1 MYYAKRRGPGR
12 PGHARING
20 GGEVMTPD
28 KPKNPNT
35 MSLPYV
41 EGLWQAWCENPD
53 SVSEAWRAWFAAE
66 QAGGPVPGLAA
77 FAAGAAGGE
86 RDLADQNKV
95 DQLIRNYRVRGH
107 RCAWLN
113 PLGEPDP
120 PPPELTLGYYGFSE
134 SDLDRVF
141 SAGTLEAG
149 AMLPLHEILRRLQA
163 TYARYIGVQFMHIDD
178 LRVREWL
185 QQRMEGT
192 ENRLELHPEVQQRI
206 LQRLFD
212 AENFEEF
219 IQNKYLGAKRFS
231 LEGSETLI
239 PLLDMAIEHAGQQ
252 GLEKVIIGMAHRGRL
267 NVLANIL
274 GKSPRK
280 IFQEF
285 EDRDAEQMLG
295 HGDVKYHL
303 GHHSDWTTRQ
313 GDQVHL
319 SLCFNP
325 SHLEFVNPVALGR
338 VRARQDRVG
347 DADRLKSMAV
357 LIHGDAA
364 FMGEGVVQESLN
376 LSQLDGYTSGG
387 ALHVVL
393 NNQIG
398 FTTDPSD
405 GRSTRY
411 CTDVAKM
418 LQAPIF
424 HVNGEDP
431 EAVAQVV
438 SLALDFRREWGR
450 DVFID
455 MYCYRRRGHNET
467 DEPAFTQPLMYKAIR
482 KRPSVR
488 DGYLRR
494 LTRSGHITQQMAD
507 EMAADRRRRLQ
518 EILDEVR
525 DAKNGAPPA
534 RERKRVLGPVWKE
547 YQGGPEP
554 GGPPVLTG
562 VPAERLADL
571 LHKLSAFP
579 DGFTPHSKLE
589 RQLEHRRTM
598 AAGETPLDW
607 AAAEGLAFATLAVE
621 GHPVRLSGQDSQRGT
636 FSHRHLVL
644 HDIDTGDRWQP
655 SAHLAEDQAPVTAI
669 NSPLSEVGVLGFEYG
684 YSLTY
689 PEALVLWEAQFGD
702 FCNVAQPII
711 DQFIAGGE
719 SKWGMLSGLVML
731 LPHGFEGMGPEHSSA
746 RVERFMQLA
755 AEDNIQ
761 IAVPSTPAQLFHL
774 LRRQVWRHW
783 RKPLVTLT
791 PKSLLRHPECVSPL
805 TDLAEGAFM
814 PVLTDTTVKPE
825 RVRRILLCSGKV
837 YYDLTAER
845 ARLER
850 DDVAIV
856 RLEQP
861 YPLPASALVGV
872 MDAFP
877 PEAELLWVQEE
888 PANMGIW
895 PYLRFRFGERL
906 LGRPLLGACRPESA
920 SPATG
925 SAASHKLELCLLLDR
940 VFGPLQGAGLITG
953 AWSAEKGEKSR
964 CRSK

>member
-1 MYYAKRRGPGR
+1 MSA
-12 PGHARING
+12 
-20 GGEVMTPD
+20 D
-28 KPKNPNT
+28 KHKNPNT
-35 MSLPYV
+35 LSLPYA
-41 EGLWQAWCENPD
+41 EALWQAWQADPA
-53 SVSEAWRAWFAAE
+53 SVSPAWRAWFDAE
-66 QAGGPVPGLAA
+66 KAGGPVPGLAV
-77 FAAGAAGGE
+77 AAAPLPGDAQARWD

-95 DQLIRNYRVRGH
+95 DQLVRNYRVRGH
-107 RCAWLN
+107 RIARLN
-113 PLGEPDP
+113 PLREPDP

-134 SDLDRVF
+134 ADLDRTF
-141 SAGTLEAG
+141 SAGTLAPG
-149 AMLPLHEILRRLQA
+149 AMMTLRGILRKLQA

-185 QQRMEGT
+185 QERMEGA
-192 ENRLELHPEVQQRI
+192 ENRLELHPEVQRRI

-252 GLEKVIIGMAHRGRL
+252 GLDKIIIGMPHRGRL

-274 GKSPRK
+274 DKSPRR

-285 EDRDAEQMLG
+285 EDADAEEMLG

-313 GDQVHL
+313 GDLVHL

-325 SHLEFVNPVALGR
+325 SHLEFVSPVALGR

-347 DADRLKSMAV
+347 DHNRRRSMAI

-364 FMGEGVVQESLN
+364 FIGQGVVPESLN
-376 LSQLDGYTSGG
+376 LSQLRGYASGG

-398 FTTDPSD
+398 FTTDPED
-405 GRSTRY
+405 ARSTRY

-438 SLALDFRREWGR
+438 SLALDFRREFGR

-467 DEPAFTQPLMYKAIR
+467 DEPAFTQPLMYDEIR
-482 KRPSVR
+482 KRTTVR
-488 DGYLRR
+488 EGYLRR
-494 LTRSGHITQQMAD
+494 LTQSGHITPQMAD
-507 EMAADRRRRLQ
+507 EMAAERRRRLQ

-525 DAKNGAPPA
+525 EAKNDDDKPQRP
-534 RERKRVLGPVWKE
+534 RVLGPVWKE

-562 VPAERLADL
+562 VPAERLQEL
-571 LHKLSAFP
+571 
-579 DGFTPHSKLE
+579 
-589 RQLEHRRTM
+589 LEHLTRHPETFAPHPKIKRLLEQRLAM
-598 AAGETPLDW
+598 ARGETALDW
-607 AAAEGLAFATLAVE
+607 AAAEALAFGTLACE

-644 HDIDTGDRWQP
+644 HDVKSGARHQP
-655 SAHLAEDQAPVTAI
+655 SAHLAEGQAAVTAI
-669 NSPLSEVGVLGFEYG
+669 NSPLSEVAVLGFEYG

-689 PEALVLWEAQFGD
+689 PEALVMWEAQFGD

-711 DQFIAGGE
+711 DQFIASGE
-719 SKWGMLSGLVML
+719 SKWGMLSGLVMM

-746 RVERFMQLA
+746 RLERFMQLA
-755 AEDNIQ
+755 AEDNLQ

-783 RKPLVTLT
+783 RKPLVMMT

-805 TDLAEGAFM
+805 ADLAEGAFQ
-814 PVLTDTTVKPE
+814 PVLPDPAADPKK
-825 RVRRILLCSGKV
+825 VRRVLLCSGKV
-837 YYDLTAER
+837 YYDLKAER

-872 MDAFP
+872 VDSYP
-877 PEAELLWVQEE
+877 TDAELLWVQEE
-888 PANMGIW
+888 PANMGVW
-895 PYLRFRFGERL
+895 PYLRYRFGERL
-906 LGRPLLGACRPESA
+906 LGRPLLGACRPEAA

-925 SAASHKLELCLLLDR
+925 SAASHRLELCLLLDR
-940 VFGPLQGAGLITG
+940 VFGPLDGHGLITG
-953 AWSAEKGEKSR
+953 AWGAQKGDASR
-964 CRSK
+964 CRST